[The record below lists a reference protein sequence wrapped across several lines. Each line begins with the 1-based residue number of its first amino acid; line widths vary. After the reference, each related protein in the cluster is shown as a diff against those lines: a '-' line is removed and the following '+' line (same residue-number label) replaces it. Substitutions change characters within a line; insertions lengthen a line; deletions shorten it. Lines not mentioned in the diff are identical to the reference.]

1 MTQTMDA
8 SAMAVQGLQQADA
21 MLEAAASAIVRAGAA
36 SSSVG
41 NSDVVD
47 LSAEMVA
54 LMSARTLFDAKPRDA
69 KNRER
74 SAKHPDRGNH
84 LRPNL
89 QHQTQ
94 RAHHHTWQAFSA
106 TIG

>member
-1 MTQTMDA
+1 
-8 SAMAVQGLQQADA
+8 
-21 MLEAAASAIVRAGAA
+21 MLPPSPFKDCSKPTRCWKRLASAIVRAGAA

-94 RAHHHTWQAFSA
+94 RAHHHTWQAFS
-106 TIG
+106 